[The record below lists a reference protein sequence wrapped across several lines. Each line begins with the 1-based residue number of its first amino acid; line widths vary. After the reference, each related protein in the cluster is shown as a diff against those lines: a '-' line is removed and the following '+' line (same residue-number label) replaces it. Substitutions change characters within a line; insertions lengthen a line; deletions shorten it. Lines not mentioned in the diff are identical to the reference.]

1 MSGASRK
8 NERWEEKEGETVS
21 VEGHSEA
28 QKLASDPMYR
38 LEHGVQDKS
47 RAEEAAPRIARIIV
61 SSFCTNS
68 VLFYSLVN
76 AAVFTCVH
84 FFQAMNEEKLDD
96 FSINQLTRKK
106 FRVRYNSKSF

>member
-1 MSGASRK
+1 MHMCIESMYQQNLDYVIVSGASRK

-47 RAEEAAPRIARIIV
+47 KADEAAPRIARIIV
-61 SSFCTNS
+61 S
-68 VLFYSLVN
+68 
-76 AAVFTCVH
+76 
-84 FFQAMNEEKLDD
+84 
-96 FSINQLTRKK
+96 
-106 FRVRYNSKSF
+106 